1 MKLAFVSDIHGNA
14 IASLA
19 VLKDIKQRNV
29 DKIYVLGDLC
39 YRGPEPQRSLDL
51 VRSMDVDVIK
61 GNADEWVVRGIKEG
75 EVPEGVRSMM
85 NNERD
90 WTVSKLTDD
99 NINYLKNLPT
109 ELNLAFDNVD
119 IHAFHATPTS
129 LFDVV
134 PSDASDEIL
143 TEEIMVSD
151 ADIFIYGHIHKPY
164 VRFIDGKCIIN
175 TGSVGLPFDGSN
187 KASYT
192 IVEIE
197 ENNIGASII
206 RVSYD
211 VNKVIKQFKESDYPN
226 KELMINILNNASV

>member
-1 MKLAFVSDIHGNA
+1 
-14 IASLA
+14 
-19 VLKDIKQRNV
+19 
-29 DKIYVLGDLC
+29 
-39 YRGPEPQRSLDL
+39 
-51 VRSMDVDVIK
+51 
-61 GNADEWVVRGIKEG
+61 
-75 EVPEGVRSMM
+75 
-85 NNERD
+85 
-90 WTVSKLTDD
+90 
-99 NINYLKNLPT
+99 
-109 ELNLAFDNVD
+109 
-119 IHAFHATPTS
+119 
-129 LFDVV
+129 
-134 PSDASDEIL
+134 
-143 TEEIMVSD
+143 MVSD